1 MLVWKAIESMTL
13 MISVILRDV
22 AVICPMVPT
31 TCPITSPL
39 SRTVLDAS
47 PASWLACRAL
57 PAFCCTVAV
66 SSSMLA
72 AVCCSEAACCSVRED
87 NSSLPRE
94 MSSTATANEATL
106 LFTSIEIP
114 RTLLRRAS

>member
-13 MISVILRDV
+13 MISVILREV
-22 AVICPMVPT
+22 AVIWPMVPT

-39 SRTVLDAS
+39 SRTVPDAS

-72 AVCCSEAACCSVRED
+72 AVCCSEAACCSVRVD
-87 NSSLPRE
+87 SSVLPWLIP
-94 MSSTATANEATL
+94 STASDSELTL
-106 LFTSIEIP
+106 
-114 RTLLRRAS
+114 